1 MNLDF
6 IQTETPIKNS
16 DYFDKTKIS
25 IIRHYFIDKNITN
38 YNEVSINIYFKDNRI
53 LKRLSFPKTIF
64 RTYTIGLKDGINIY
78 QVPITHKEKDILKEL
93 IIQMN
98 HDVYYNG

>member
-1 MNLDF
+1 MKQELTLSEK
-6 IQTETPIKNS
+6 QYSMT

>member
-1 MNLDF
+1 MKQEFNLSDN
-6 IQTETPIKNS
+6 QNS
-16 DYFDKTKIS
+16 ITDYFDKTKIS
-25 IIRHYFIDKNITN
+25 IIRHYFTDKIITN

-64 RTYTIGLKDGINIY
+64 RTYTIGLKDGISIY
-78 QVPITHKEKDILKEL
+78 QVTITHKEKDILKEL